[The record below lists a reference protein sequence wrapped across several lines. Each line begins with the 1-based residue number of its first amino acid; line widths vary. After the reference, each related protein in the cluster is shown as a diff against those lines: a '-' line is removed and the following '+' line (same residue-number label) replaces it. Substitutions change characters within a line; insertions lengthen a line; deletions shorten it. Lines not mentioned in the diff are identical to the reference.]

1 MTGNIKN
8 TLHTFSRFP
17 ISICTQDTPLTEEER
32 LVEASIVED
41 EIGMVHFLPYVD
53 PREIY
58 LNQHNSCVGK
68 TWTLHNEEF
77 ANFVLQYE
85 KDSIVEIA
93 GGAGKVFQNFV
104 KNNPDYTYWKVVD
117 INPSN
122 IYQEDPR
129 CIVKHGL
136 FEPEEDVQEGDTV
149 ISSHFV
155 EHVYHLE
162 EFLKDLHSR
171 NPKYHIFTL
180 PNFKKFA
187 ASNYTATIMFEHP
200 HYLAEDCLDYLLAL
214 TGWKIKEKKFFLD
227 HSIFYITEP
236 CIPEERETTFTSAP
250 DINNLI
256 TYMQQRVASL
266 PDSKFYV
273 FGAHLTYYYLLNL
286 GVPEDKIIAVVD
298 NDPNKQGRRMYGTN
312 TKVISPSELPKNAL
326 VFLEMGPY
334 NQEIANNLI
343 DVILL

>member
-1 MTGNIKN
+1 MSGNIKN
-8 TLHTFSRFP
+8 KLHTFNKFP
-17 ISICTQDTPLTEEER
+17 VSICTQDTPLTESEK
-32 LVEASIVED
+32 LIEASIVED
-41 EIGMVHFLPYVD
+41 ETGIVHFLPYVD
-53 PREIY
+53 PKEIY

-77 ANFVLQYE
+77 ANFVLGYE
-85 KDSIVEIA
+85 KNSIVEIA
-93 GGAGKVFQNFV
+93 GGAGKVFQNYV
-104 KNNPDYTYWKVVD
+104 KNNPSYTCWKVVD
-117 INPSN
+117 INPSV
-122 IYQEDPR
+122 IYEEDPR
-129 CIVKHGL
+129 CAVKHGL

-162 EFLKDLHSR
+162 EFLRDLRNR

-200 HYLAEDCLDYLLAL
+200 HYLAEDCLDYLLGL
-214 TGWKIKEKKFFLD
+214 TGWKIKEKKFFLN
-227 HSIFYITEP
+227 HSIFYVTEP
-236 CIPEERETTFTSAP
+236 CEPIGESMTFSSAP
-250 DINNLI
+250 DIINLI
-256 TYMQQRVASL
+256 KYMQKRVETLSE
-266 PDSKFYV
+266 DKFYV

-286 GVPEDKIIAVVD
+286 GISEDRIIAVVD

-312 TKVISPSELPKNAL
+312 TRVISPKDLPKDAP

-334 NQEIANNLI
+334 NEEIANNLSDI
-343 DVILL
+343 KLI